1 MTSTRP
7 ATQPNDVDRAPVDR
21 VARPERPG
29 RMTRFG
35 QFVVGRRRT
44 VILPWVAALVGTA
57 AVGSSAFDVLSTD
70 FGAGNSTESGRVA
83 HELDDLDGT
92 GRQLAVVADRIDV
105 ADPQVQAG
113 LADGLALIA
122 AVDGVVDV
130 ATPWNSSP
138 AGAAL
143 PATDVRAALFV
154 ITFGADLDEDA
165 DLSVAHRVED
175 LARGL
180 KAPEVLVGGNVLV
193 GETFQTA
200 SESDLLR
207 GEAIALPI
215 AIVLMVLLLGGLV
228 AGSMPLLVALGG
240 VIPTL

>member
-7 ATQPNDVDRAPVDR
+7 ATQPTDVDQAPVDR
-21 VARPERPG
+21 VTRPDRPG

-35 QFVVGRRRT
+35 QFVVRRRRT
-44 VILPWVAALVGTA
+44 VILTWVAALVGTA

-92 GRQLAVVADRIDV
+92 GGQLAVVADRIDV

-113 LADGLALIA
+113 LADGLARIE

-143 PATDVRAALFV
+143 RATDGRAALFV

-165 DLSVAHRVED
+165 GLSVAHRVED

-180 KAPEVLVGGNVLV
+180 EAPEVLVG
-193 GETFQTA
+193 
-200 SESDLLR
+200 
-207 GEAIALPI
+207 
-215 AIVLMVLLLGGLV
+215 
-228 AGSMPLLVALGG
+228 
-240 VIPTL
+240 